1 MRMPVL
7 CPLPFEGE
15 TMPKWICRYITFT
28 FAVLVLVVSVSANE
42 PTTQDITVAD
52 EQADAGTEVVLDFG
66 EDSFEYR
73 TPRAKEEFADAPMGF
88 SLVRSE
94 QRMKDLA
101 QKENRKILQKF
112 IKNKDNAGLLMPFL
126 MKFDVQSLRSLK
138 MGVFENA
145 NYINSLAAA
154 GGTENVLS
162 KAEEALWEKHK
173 KSFSDRR
180 KKIQEFLRAAIEAR
194 DAVSGGA
201 QNETYKETEK
211 RIIDLKAQLDSEEA
225 EMRASFRLN
234 LQAIENELGINWF
247 TRYDDDRRQFLNFN
261 TALLSNKDV
270 DVTGASKVEF
280 IDHRKKKSS
289 HTIFR
294 ELNNRVEYIKELSKS
309 AGLNEDD
316 VNKWAM
322 VYILSWQFTKENI
335 DLAIKEKLKLI
346 EQSENDESS
355 ESESQ
360 DDADK
365 EAEGNSAV
373 VDGNSTAQPVDTSK
387 WNNEQRSRFNAFSE
401 GLMKKTDFMFMN
413 KKQKGK
419 QIIGAY
425 AGVTSAYE
433 QGVPKLQDNLE
444 KVFLPKAREYK
455 NNPKFQADTSADANA
470 IRKLID
476 LLEVQMQQLS
486 TQKAELAKEGELLQK
501 FINQYDRSL
510 KVADLANKQKLIN
523 FLRRAVQEGAK
534 ITEVENLA
542 SRVRNYTQAML
553 NVIDRSVTAFKT
565 WKDLHEKYKDWEENN
580 SADRQRIV
588 DWIKNFD
595 KRRKPITDLQNYG
608 KVAGDLVTYV
618 KSRHS
623 ERFDSLNI
631 PFSSQ
636 ITTSCLSLLKGV
648 SLEEL
653 KIAKSENPASLD
665 VSVDTLEKQAEK
677 RLFCYA
683 HYEWI
688 MKEQAAQNDQV
699 KLFDDG
705 RDTPS
710 LAISMSAIYKF
721 MGTERATVKI
731 AEKYDYSIY
740 EGMSSFLRFVDNFR
754 TLFIK
759 YLKAEFNKKGK
770 EIEELSAT
778 SREDEVTVQQTEH
791 DSVSFRFPAEVLFD
805 TLKSEVKPA
814 GHTALKDSLPILL
827 DVLGR
832 DYTAPLISKLAIEG
846 HADSRSAPNYV
857 GESGRT
863 GNDGLSD
870 DRSDAV
876 FTYWN
881 QSGSSETRALSFT
894 DFQSKT
900 SIAVERRG
908 YGATRPVKDGSGAE
922 DMDRSRRVEI
932 KFSLN
937 LEAIAAIQN
946 DWNQLQLWN
955 SIFNGDLSDGTGGV
969 ESNIPESENE
979 TDDSAVEESD
989 NSLPGSDEDID
1000 PDDSTEESSED
1011 GLEEEDSAENSSETE
1026 DSIGSAESE
1035 ESEDSDSAV
1044 NPDQDDQPERAG
1056 FPSTHNDTKSQLN
1069 TYLSAVEK
1077 SGGSPKVGKN
1087 ELFTV
1092 EGEGILSPF
1101 SKDQSYRNV
1110 KLNESMIN
1118 WLKENKE
1125 RVENHDSYFGTDFS
1139 EKYNKV
1145 YNLYVNDRGEAKLR
1159 SIDRDASWRGP
1170 ALDKDSLYTLPVAE
1184 DMKILQSIV
1193 NQMDSNYSQDAEG
1206 TKGLEWQSATI
1217 QDISDIADSARL
1229 LGYPK
1234 NDQSLLYNY
1243 QEGWQRKI
1251 SIKPE
1256 VADKLQ
1262 DALKGASHYDQAHRP
1277 SEPLTPRL
1285 KEIYEQLVDSKGE
1298 PKILY
1303 HSKPNKPRG
1312 GHALRGWK
1320 KNWADREIH
1329 TPQDIESK
1337 LKEFSKIM
1345 ESARF

>member
-1 MRMPVL
+1 MPN
-7 CPLPFEGE
+7 
-15 TMPKWICRYITFT
+15 WICRYVTSIFV
-28 FAVLVLVVSVSANE
+28 VLVLVTSVSANE
-42 PTTQDITVAD
+42 PTTQDITVSD
-52 EQADAGTEVVLDFG
+52 DQVVVGAENVLEFG
-66 EDSFEYR
+66 EDSFDYV
-73 TPRAKEEFADAPMGF
+73 TPRAKEEFTENNFGF
-88 SLVRSE
+88 SRSE
-94 QRMKDLA
+94 GSMKALA
-101 QKENRKILQKF
+101 QRANHKLFKEF
-112 IKNKDNAGLLMPFL
+112 ITDKDNAGLLMPFL

-138 MGVFENA
+138 LGVFENA
-145 NYINSLAAA
+145 NYKSALAAA
-154 GGTENVLS
+154 GGKESVLAE
-162 KAEEALWEKHK
+162 AEEALWKKHK
-173 KSFSDRR
+173 DSFSDRR
-180 KKIQEFLRAAIEAR
+180 EKLEALIKAAEEAK
-194 DAVSGGA
+194 DAVTGGA
-201 QNETYKETEK
+201 NNQSYKEAEK
-211 RIIDLKAQLDSEEA
+211 QIVALKSQLDNEEA
-225 EMRASFRLN
+225 EMRASFRLH
-234 LQAIENELGINWF
+234 LKAIEKELGINWF
-247 TRYDDDRRQFLNFN
+247 ARYDDDRRQFLNFN
-261 TALLSNKDV
+261 TALLANKDV

-280 IDHRKKKSS
+280 TNHKKKKSS

-294 ELNNRVEYIKELSKS
+294 ELNNRVDYIKELSKA
-309 AGLNEDD
+309 AGLDENES
-316 VNKWAM
+316 NKWAM

-335 DLAIKEKLKLI
+335 DLAIKEKLQLI
-346 EQSENDESS
+346 EESEDSDSS
-355 ESESQ
+355 ESE
-360 DDADK
+360 DDT
-365 EAEGNSAV
+365 EGETEDDGDDSTSDGDNS
-373 VDGNSTAQPVDTSK
+373 SAQPVDTSK
-387 WNNEQRSRFNAFSE
+387 WNNEQRSRFNAFSQ
-401 GLMKKTDFMFMN
+401 GLMKTTDFSFMG
-413 KKQKGK
+413 KDQKGK

-425 AGVTSAYE
+425 AGVSGAYE
-433 QGVPKLQDNLE
+433 KGVPKLQDNLE
-444 KVFLPKAREYK
+444 KVFLPKAQEYK
-455 NNPKFQADTSADANA
+455 NNPKFQADTSKDANE
-470 IRKLID
+470 IRKLIKA
-476 LLEVQMQQLS
+476 LEVQMQQLK
-486 TQKAELAKEGELLQK
+486 TQKAELVKEGELLQK
-501 FINQYDRSL
+501 FINQYDKSL

-523 FLRRAVQEGAK
+523 FLRSAVQEGAK

-542 SRVRNYTQAML
+542 SRIRNYTQVML
-553 NVIDRSVTAFKT
+553 NVIDRSVTAFQT
-565 WKDLHEKYKDWEENN
+565 WKEIHEKYKDWEESS

-595 KRRKPITDLQNYG
+595 KRRKPITDLHNYG

-618 KSRHS
+618 KSRHA

-648 SLEEL
+648 SLEDL
-653 KIAKSENPASLD
+653 KIGKSENPTTLN

-721 MGTERATVKI
+721 MGTERATVKVP
-731 AEKYDYSIY
+731 EKYDYSIY

-754 TLFIK
+754 ALFIK
-759 YLKAEFNKKGK
+759 YLKAEFKRKGK
-770 EIEELSAT
+770 DIEELSA
-778 SREDEVTVQQTEH
+778 SSKEDEVTVQQTEH

-814 GHTALKDSLPILL
+814 GHVALKDSLPILL

-832 DYTAPLISKLAIEG
+832 DHTAPLIAKLAIEG

-870 DRSDAV
+870 DRADAV

-881 QSGSSETRALSFT
+881 QSGASETNAQSFN

-946 DWNQLQLWN
+946 DWNKLQLWN
-955 SIFNGDLSDGTGGV
+955 SIFNGDLSNGTGGDTANAPDSGNDTKDS
-969 ESNIPESENE
+969 EIEESEE
-979 TDDSAVEESD
+979 V
-989 NSLPGSDEDID
+989 LPGSEDSLDSGID
-1000 PDDSTEESSED
+1000 SEEPADDNLETEESVD
-1011 GLEEEDSAENSSETE
+1011 SSESQET
-1026 DSIGSAESE
+1026 STE
-1035 ESEDSDSAV
+1035 ESEDSDTVA
-1044 NPDQDDQPERAG
+1044 NPDQDEQTEKAG
-1056 FPSTHNDTKSQLN
+1056 FPASHNQTKNQLD

-1077 SGGSPKVGKN
+1077 SGGSPKVGTN

-1110 KLNESMIN
+1110 KLNESMII

-1139 EKYNKV
+1139 EKYNEV
-1145 YNLYVNDRGEAKLR
+1145 YKLYVNNRGEAKLR
-1159 SIDRDASWRGP
+1159 SIKRDASWRGP

-1193 NQMDSNYSQDAEG
+1193 NQMDSNYRQDSEG
-1206 TKGLEWQSATI
+1206 VKGQEWQSETV
-1217 QDISDIADSARL
+1217 QEISDFADSARL

-1262 DALKGASHYDQAHRP
+1262 DALRGASHYDQAHRP

-1285 KEIYEQLVDSKGE
+1285 KEIYEQLVDSDGK
-1298 PKILY
+1298 PKVLY
-1303 HSKPNKPRG
+1303 HSKPKQPRG

-1320 KNWADREIH
+1320 KNWANREIH

-1337 LKEFSKIM
+1337 LKDFNKIM